1 MTPISLPV
9 APFAVGAGALLLGGL
24 DAMTQPHAEKELA
37 KRLGQLSGAT
47 DRSCQTL
54 HEAAPHL
61 GMLQTLAE
69 ALAEPAK

>member
-1 MTPISLPV
+1 MP
-9 APFAVGAGALLLGGL
+9 
-24 DAMTQPHAEKELA
+24 MTQPHAEKELD

-54 HEAAPHL
+54 HEAAPNL